1 MNIEI
6 NTPPGEMSLEALA
19 RCSSIEISKF
29 RRKEASDDQYCLEIF
44 RRAMVQHDERAW
56 DTVYTLFQES
66 VRQWFRGDASRTAA
80 LRHEDE
86 QSYIDDTFKRFWQSM
101 RIQQLEFPSLA
112 SVLRYLRLCLNS
124 VIIDTL
130 RAYARKEVLGLPEPG
145 SPDELLLEDSYHEDE
160 WWSVVEGILTDRYE
174 RRVIYLLYHCGL
186 KPREIL
192 IHCPAEFATEQE
204 VYRLR
209 RNGLDRLRRN
219 QDKLL
224 HKLGWKLDEGTDRK
238 HHSI

>member
-1 MNIEI
+1 MDIKINI
-6 NTPPGEMSLEALA
+6 PPGEMSLEALA
-19 RCSSIEISKF
+19 RRSSFEISKF
-29 RRKEASDDQYCLEIF
+29 RRKEPSDDQYCLEIF
-44 RRAMVQHDERAW
+44 RRAMVQNDERAW
-56 DTVYTLFQES
+56 DIVYALFQES

-101 RIQQLEFPSLA
+101 HAQKLEFPSLA

-160 WWSVVEGILTDRYE
+160 WWSVVESILTDKYE

-186 KPREIL
+186 KPREIV
-192 IHCPAEFATEQE
+192 IHCPGEFANEQE
-204 VYRLR
+204 VYRFR
-209 RNGLDRLRRN
+209 RNGLDRLKRN

-224 HKLGWKLDEGTDRK
+224 HKLGWKLNSHGDKNRQM
-238 HHSI
+238 